1 MAASTPRVE
10 LGFVEKPDDSSL
22 LTSPF
27 FPNKVG
33 GKPAW
38 LDLQHLPPSE
48 QLACDVCRKP
58 CVFLLQVYAP
68 LDDNPQAFHR
78 SVFLFMCRDS
88 SCHREQGTKAFRVL
102 RSQLPKVNS
111 FYSVSSKVS
120 EQEDSDSETEHE
132 CKHVTGADDS
142 TKADDRLEASK
153 RDKYA
158 SDVTSDVPSF
168 QPSET
173 SNPGAS
179 SARGNDDGPCNK
191 PTTEEQPETLEAPP
205 LCIVCGCLGPKR
217 CGRCQ
222 QVHYCSKEHQ
232 VHDWKS
238 GHKLI
243 CGDLAA
249 KKMAPSDHDMQYVPS
264 TGILLLEFEIVTESE
279 PKGSESRVERSEE
292 ERMEDY
298 LKFVK
303 SSKYKEIGRG
313 EVKTEKTLETAK
325 SDVTSDKYFRA
336 FKRRIAL
343 EPEQVGD
350 CVSGLQA

>member
-10 LGFVEKPDDSSL
+10 LGFVEKPDDSSP

-38 LDLQHLPPSE
+38 LDLQNLPLPE
-48 QLACDVCRKP
+48 QLACDICQKP
-58 CVFLLQVYAP
+58 CVLLLQVYAP
-68 LDDNPQAFHR
+68 LDDNPKAFHR

-88 SCHREQGTKAFRVL
+88 SCHRHQGTKAFKVL
-102 RSQLPKVNS
+102 RSQLPKINS
-111 FYSVSSKVS
+111 FYSSIVPD
-120 EQEDSDSETEHE
+120 QEDSESEAEE
-132 CKHVTGADDS
+132 ELACADDS
-142 TKADDRLEASK
+142 TKAG
-153 RDKYA
+153 DKLKVEHAKCA
-158 SDVTSDVPSF
+158 SDVTSDVPSSH
-168 QPSET
+168 PCET
-173 SNPGAS
+173 SNPGVS
-179 SARGNDDGPCNK
+179 SARVNNGSCDVS
-191 PTTEEQPETLEAPP
+191 TTEEPPVALEAPP
-205 LCIVCGCLGPKR
+205 MCIVCGCLGPKR

-222 QVHYCSKEHQ
+222 QVNYCSKEHQ

-243 CGDLAA
+243 CSDLAA
-249 KKMAPSDHDMQYVPS
+249 KKMTSSGHDMQYVPS
-264 TGILLLEFEIVTESE
+264 TGVLLLEYEIMTEPE
-279 PKGSESRVERSEE
+279 PMGSESRAERSEE

-303 SSKYKEIGRG
+303 SSKYKEIGKG

-336 FKRRIAL
+336 FKRRIAV
-343 EPEQVGD
+343 EPEQVGIWSLG
-350 CVSGLQA
+350 VALVLF